1 MPRSATGRAT
11 NGLPQLLIHF
21 RTNRHNRS
29 IPAALATEE
38 KHSKPAA
45 DCGDFCRSVKA
56 TFAGLIASS
65 VSPLADSASM
75 SYAIA
80 YG

>member
-21 RTNRHNRS
+21 RPNRRGRS
-29 IPAALATEE
+29 PPGPVRNGRKAFQVGGGLWRFRPACQGNFRRP
-38 KHSKPAA
+38 SAA
-45 DCGDFCRSVKA
+45 G
-56 TFAGLIASS
+56 